1 MGLLYKHMCKKLE
14 ISYLG
19 HAILRAQTLNV
30 DNITN
35 NVFQDLIDNM
45 IFTVKAVNGLGI
57 AAPQVYENKRVFII
71 ASKPSERYPYAPEM
85 EPIAVINPII
95 LNHSKD
101 TIKDWEGCLSI
112 PGIRGFVP
120 RYKSINVQYTDR
132 KGEKIIKQFDDFV
145 ARIFQHELD
154 HLNGMVF
161 LDRLESNNDIITEVE
176 YQKIINTL

>member
-1 MGLLYKHMCKKLE
+1 MSKKLE

-19 HAILRAQTLNV
+19 HSILREQTANV
-30 DNITN
+30 VDIKSKT
-35 NVFQDLIDNM
+35 FQDLIDNM

-57 AAPQVYENKRVFII
+57 AAPQVYENKKVFIM
-71 ASKPSERYPYAPEM
+71 ASKPSVRYPNAPKM
-85 EPIAVINPII
+85 DPIAIINPLV

-120 RYKSINVQYTDR
+120 RYTFIDVEFTDR
-132 KGEKIIKQFDDFV
+132 TGKKITKRFNNFV

-154 HLNGMVF
+154 HLNGIVF
-161 LDRLESNNDIITEVE
+161 LDRLESNKDIITEME
-176 YQKIINTL
+176 YQKIVSNL

>member
-1 MGLLYKHMCKKLE
+1 MSKKLE

-19 HAILRAQTLNV
+19 HSILREQTANV
-30 DNITN
+30 VDIKSKT
-35 NVFQDLIDNM
+35 FQDLIDNM

-57 AAPQVYENKRVFII
+57 AAPQVYENKKVFIM
-71 ASKPSERYPYAPEM
+71 ASKPSVRYPNAPKM
-85 EPIAVINPII
+85 APIAIINPLV

-120 RYKSINVQYTDR
+120 RYTFIDVEFTDR
-132 KGEKIIKQFDDFV
+132 TGKKITKRFNNFV

-154 HLNGMVF
+154 HLNGIVF
-161 LDRLESNNDIITEVE
+161 LDRLESNKDIITEME
-176 YQKIINTL
+176 YQKIVSNL

>member
-1 MGLLYKHMCKKLE
+1 MSKKLE

-19 HAILRAQTLNV
+19 HSTLREQTLDV
-30 DNITN
+30 DDITN
-35 NVFQDLIDNM
+35 KVFQDLIDNM

-71 ASKPSERYPYAPEM
+71 ASKPSERYPNAPKM
-85 EPIAVINPII
+85 KPFAVINPVI
-95 LNHSKD
+95 LNHSKE

-112 PGIRGFVP
+112 PGIRGLVP
-120 RYKSINVQYTDR
+120 RYKSIDVEFTDR
-132 KGEKIIKQFDDFV
+132 TGEKIIKTFDDFV

-161 LDRLESNNDIITEVE
+161 LDRLQSNNDIITEVE
-176 YQKIINTL
+176 YQKIVNNL